1 MYGVL
6 IGSFL
11 TTIQAY
17 EYPAVPPLQF
27 PVKVIGTPESE
38 SALTEDGDIVT
49 EVTPGVP
56 GRRIICEYPT
66 RKSFWLLCPLLSVG
80 VK

>member
-1 MYGVL
+1 ML

-11 TTIQAY
+11 TIIQAY
-17 EYPAVPPLQF
+17 EYFPAPPLQL
-27 PVKVIGTPESE
+27 PVKTMGTPESE
-38 SALTEDGDIVT
+38 FVFTEDGDIVT

-66 RKSFWLLCPLLSVG
+66 RYSPWLLRPLVSVG